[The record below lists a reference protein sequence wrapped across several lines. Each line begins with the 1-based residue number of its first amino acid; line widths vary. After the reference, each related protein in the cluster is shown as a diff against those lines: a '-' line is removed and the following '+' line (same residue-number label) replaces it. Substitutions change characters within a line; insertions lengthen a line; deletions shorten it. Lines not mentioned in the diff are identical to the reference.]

1 MAQHERNNN
10 STNNESTNGYETTST
25 HIHVQIDQIQ
35 RRKTMLFRFR
45 SSASPES
52 GLGTSHTSL
61 HGSGQ
66 ECTNEISEDMYYEV
80 EPLQPLGICK
90 ALYAF
95 DGMK

>member
-1 MAQHERNNN
+1 
-10 STNNESTNGYETTST
+10 
-25 HIHVQIDQIQ
+25 
-35 RRKTMLFRFR
+35 MLNVFFCDFVR

-66 ECTNEISEDMYYEV
+66 ECSNEQILNEDMYYEV

-95 DGMK
+95 DGKNLTD

>member
-1 MAQHERNNN
+1 MELSSQFFNKF
-10 STNNESTNGYETTST
+10 
-25 HIHVQIDQIQ
+25 
-35 RRKTMLFRFR
+35 KTFFR

-66 ECTNEISEDMYYEV
+66 ENTNEQLLNEDMYYEV

-95 DGMK
+95 DGEFFCFFFNPTVPLLFPNAN